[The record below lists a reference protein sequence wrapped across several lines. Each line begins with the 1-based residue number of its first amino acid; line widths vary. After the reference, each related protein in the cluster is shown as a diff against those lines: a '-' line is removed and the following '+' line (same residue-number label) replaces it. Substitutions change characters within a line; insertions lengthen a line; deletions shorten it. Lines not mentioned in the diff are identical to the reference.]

1 MTEIT
6 PLVLFLYVFLAQ
18 LGLIC
23 SIEIFQLNIQSYVFL
38 RISQISQEMPRPAIL
53 LKKKL
58 QHWCFPVKF
67 AKLLS

>member
-23 SIEIFQLNIQSYVFL
+23 STEIFQLNIQSYVFL

-53 LKKKL
+53 LKRNSNTGVFL
-58 QHWCFPVKF
+58 
-67 AKLLS
+67 

>member
-53 LKKKL
+53 LKRNSNTGVFL
-58 QHWCFPVKF
+58 WNLRNC
-67 AKLLS
+67 

>member
-53 LKKKL
+53 LKRNSNTGVFL
-58 QHWCFPVKF
+58 
-67 AKLLS
+67 

>member
-53 LKKKL
+53 LKRNSNIGVFL
-58 QHWCFPVKF
+58 
-67 AKLLS
+67 

>member
-53 LKKKL
+53 LKRNFNTGVFL
-58 QHWCFPVKF
+58 
-67 AKLLS
+67 

>member
-38 RISQISQEMPRPAIL
+38 RISQISQEMPGPAIL
-53 LKKKL
+53 LKRNSNTGVFL
-58 QHWCFPVKF
+58 
-67 AKLLS
+67 